1 MMDTDFRSELQA
13 AVSGSAVLSVSR
25 LNRMARALLEGHFPS
40 VLVEGEISNLSTPSS
55 GHWYLTLKDG
65 SAQLRCA
72 MFRNRNLRLR
82 FQPRNGMQVIV
93 RGKLSLYEGRGD
105 YQLIAEDMEEAGA
118 GALRRAFEQ
127 LKASLQEEGLFD
139 AGHKRPIATHYRHIG
154 VITSPTGA
162 VIRDILTVFRRRFPA
177 TRVTIFPVAVQG
189 SDAPAQIRRA
199 LELANTLATS
209 LGIEALILA
218 RGGGSLEDLQ
228 AFNDEGVARAVFAS
242 ELPVVCAVGHEVD
255 FSIADFVADL
265 RAPTPTAAA
274 ELMSPDQLDIAQRLR
289 GCRQQLLNQ
298 IRRRL
303 HQARQ
308 SLAWTRH
315 RLKHP
320 GRRLQDHSQHL
331 DLLEMRLRRIMKTSL
346 IRRQAL
352 MQQLGRSLLAVSPRQ
367 RIRHLQARQQS
378 VSERLR
384 QAMGTVLKEQRNR
397 VTQLA
402 RHLHNV
408 SPLHTLDRGYSISYG
423 PQGEVLHNSDDV
435 VLGSRITTRLFRGR
449 LVSTV
454 IHIESPDDD
463 AH

>member
-1 MMDTDFRSELQA
+1 
-13 AVSGSAVLSVSR
+13 
-25 LNRMARALLEGHFPS
+25 
-40 VLVEGEISNLSTPSS
+40 
-55 GHWYLTLKDG
+55 
-65 SAQLRCA
+65 
-72 MFRNRNLRLR
+72 
-82 FQPRNGMQVIV
+82 
-93 RGKLSLYEGRGD
+93 
-105 YQLIAEDMEEAGA
+105 
-118 GALRRAFEQ
+118 
-127 LKASLQEEGLFD
+127 
-139 AGHKRPIATHYRHIG
+139 
-154 VITSPTGA
+154 
-162 VIRDILTVFRRRFPA
+162 
-177 TRVTIFPVAVQG
+177 
-189 SDAPAQIRRA
+189 
-199 LELANTLATS
+199 
-209 LGIEALILA
+209 
-218 RGGGSLEDLQ
+218 
-228 AFNDEGVARAVFAS
+228 VFAS
-242 ELPVVCAVGHEVD
+242 GLPVVCAVGHEVD